1 MKKRG
6 IYLLSF
12 LLIIFALQS
21 CGVNSNIMFKTP
33 KGSDFKYDTI
43 SMRPKEDYRISRDD
57 RFIFTIST
65 NSGQR
70 IIERMSGLASGQV
83 MTAGQQI
90 DYLVKSD
97 GYVNLPILGEIKV
110 DGLTVKNL
118 EDTLKKMYSAEFQDP
133 FVQVRLT
140 NQRVLVFPGNGGD
153 ALVVPLQ
160 NSNTTL
166 MEAIAAAGGI
176 TERGKAKSIKLMR
189 MVGGKREVYLIDLS
203 TIDGLIFADM
213 IVQANDYIYVE
224 PNPRIGREILA
235 QATPFITIFSSVFV
249 IFTILRNN

>member
-1 MKKRG
+1 MKKS
-6 IYLLSF
+6 ICFLSF
-12 LLIIFALQS
+12 LLIILALQS

-33 KGSDFKYDTI
+33 KGNEFKYDTI
-43 SMRPKEDYRISRDD
+43 PMQPKEDYRISGDD

-70 IIERMSGLASGQV
+70 IIERMSGLASSQG
-83 MTAGQQI
+83 MTAGQQL

-118 EDTLKKMYSAEFQDP
+118 EDTLKQMYSAEFQDP

-153 ALVVPLQ
+153 AMVVPLQ

-166 MEAIAAAGGI
+166 MEAIASAGGI
-176 TERGKAKSIKLMR
+176 TERGKAKSVKLMR
-189 MVGGKREVYLIDLS
+189 LVAGKREVYLIDLS

-224 PNPRIGREILA
+224 PNPRIGRELLE
-235 QATPFITIFSSVFV
+235 QATPFITILSSVFV